1 VDYVARLREEWADQL
16 PDLDTSPAE
25 VVARIT
31 RIAAIVGRRHE
42 SALARHDLTRAELEL
57 LAALRRADRPLR
69 AREVGTVTDSPGATL
84 TKRLDHLHDAGLVA
98 RTTPERDRRGV
109 LVSLTEAGRGLVDDV
124 FPEQIERERA
134 VVEPLSAAEQQ
145 VLATLLARVL
155 ERIDPAG

>member
-57 LAALRRADRPLR
+57 LAALRRAGRPLR
-69 AREVGTVTDSPGATL
+69 AREVGTVTDSPGATI

-98 RTTPERDRRGV
+98 RSTPERDRRGV
-109 LVSLTEAGRGLVDDV
+109 LVSLTDAGQGLVDDV

-134 VVEPLSAAEQQ
+134 VVESLSAAEQE
-145 VLATLLARVL
+145 VLAALLARVL
-155 ERIDPAG
+155 ERIDPVG

>member
-57 LAALRRADRPLR
+57 LAALRRAGRPLR
-69 AREVGTVTDSPGATL
+69 AREVGTVTDSPGATI

-98 RTTPERDRRGV
+98 RSTPERDRRGV
-109 LVSLTEAGRGLVDDV
+109 LVSLTDAGQGLVDDV

-134 VVEPLSAAEQQ
+134 VVEPLSTAEQE
-145 VLATLLARVL
+145 VLAALLARVL
-155 ERIDPAG
+155 ERIDPVG